1 MSLLLD
7 ALKKAAEKKA
17 AKSDQD
23 PVQGTGDETVVDNQ
37 NLSAGEDDETAAP
50 DSAATGGADD
60 TVVKQRPDDTE
71 IKAEAAPD
79 AERTEVQPEE
89 SPETQQTEHT
99 DLMGTEDETLIF
111 DDEDLSEFLGEP
123 KYISEEV
130 SEEAELTQQTSIDE
144 ANDQTEHEIA
154 EAVEKSKVAD
164 LDHGEDMSLLLVDDE
179 QTVIRP
185 QTTMSNLQAATKVEL
200 LRDGNTTEGLQLE
213 DIPESTGTTAPTNRT
228 AGSVTTQV
236 GVEATTTR
244 ADSTA
249 TATYAPDNY
258 DRTLMRVQNDE
269 ASKLFAGMKSDA
281 DVAMTPD
288 YAKKVFHSK
297 SSAKRW
303 QNLRVYSGITVAILL
318 VIGVIG
324 LFEFQAQMETIDNSL
339 RPLTRDPMPGVIQPV
354 ERDEAGREIAAAPVE
369 VDERTRQLVEGADDA
384 SAEPELAEEST
395 EETVEVA
402 TAAVEENS
410 DTAISAP
417 ESAPLSE
424 DIQVAAEAALS
435 EAPSDSVAEEST
447 QVTDVAEALAAAE
460 EESIDESNLS
470 ISMSTKT
477 ADKDIWLRDAYAAY
491 RSGNDE
497 LALEKYNQ
505 VLELE
510 PGNRNALLARA
521 AIAIQDDRGSDAM
534 RDYQRLLE
542 ANPRDSLA
550 MSSMLAISSVSPK
563 QAESQLKVMLRD
575 DPVSPY
581 LNFALGNVFG
591 VQNRWQEAQRHYFTA
606 LENNPD
612 DPNYAYNLAVS
623 LEHIQKPDVAADFYR
638 RALENYDMGLATF
651 SRSIVEQRLGV
662 LQ

>member
-23 PVQGTGDETVVDNQ
+23 PVQGAGDETVVDTQ
-37 NLSAGEDDETAAP
+37 KMSEGADDETAAP
-50 DSAATGGADD
+50 DSAAAAGADD
-60 TVVKQRPDDTE
+60 TVVKQRPDDTQ
-71 IKAEAAPD
+71 INTEAAPD
-79 AERTEVQPEE
+79 SEQTEVQPEE
-89 SPETQQTEHT
+89 LPETQQTEHT

-111 DDEDLSEFLGEP
+111 DDEDLSEFLGDP

-130 SEEAELTQQTSIDE
+130 PEEGDLTQQTSIDE
-144 ANDQTEHEIA
+144 VSDQTEHEVA

-185 QTTMSNLQAATKVEL
+185 QTTMTNQQAATDVEL

-236 GVEATTTR
+236 GAEATTTR

-303 QNLRVYSGITVAILL
+303 QNVRVYSGISVAILL

-324 LFEFQAQMETIDNSL
+324 LFEFQSQMETIDNSL
-339 RPLTRDPMPGVIQPV
+339 RPLTRDPMPGVIQAV
-354 ERDEAGREIAAAPVE
+354 ERDEAGREFAAAPVE

-384 SAEPELAEEST
+384 SAEPEPLEEST
-395 EETVEVA
+395 VESVDVA
-402 TAAVEENS
+402 AAVEENN
-410 DTAISAP
+410 DTVTSAP
-417 ESAPLSE
+417 ESVPVSE
-424 DIQVAAEAALS
+424 DTQVAAEVAEPEVSS
-435 EAPSDSVAEEST
+435 ESVAEEIT
-447 QVTDVAEALAAAE
+447 QVAEVAEALAAAE

-505 VLELE
+505 VLDLE

-534 RDYQRLLE
+534 LDYQRLLE
-542 ANPRDSLA
+542 ANPRESLA

-623 LEHIQKPDVAADFYR
+623 LEHIQKPEVAADFYR